1 MRPWDASHLPGNAG
15 APDWFPR
22 VLTTLA
28 WNGRRG
34 PALCP
39 PAKPRAP
46 QCRDPTRRPINRTR
60 PASRPKSPRTAL
72 RKIRRVLPAKSLFRN
87 RRRNRCTTRRPAHS
101 CRDGPATPAAG
112 RRPCEVGAFSGRGEA
127 LAARRRSGVRQ
138 HLVTCARPLDRR
150 GCRSGSA
157 ARSCRAVPGTR
168 VSARALSAA
177 SAAVAL
183 GGLFPL
189 RQALGDELFDLQHRR
204 PGNPLDQRI
213 EIVHP
218 QFAAGLRLRLAQ
230 VRNVPANELADLAF
244 DFGRRPLP
252 ILVSSSDHGH
262 DASPLRRE
270 QNRLGRRRELRR
282 ANRAAWRRF
291 LVRAGAKCGSFGT
304 RELCRFFSMRAGFT
318 RERPAFAS
326 STIAHES
333 AVVSRY
339 HCGTKTFRPSL
350 WSTRPGRPMPSCAC
364 KSSRTARS
372 AGTLAIKRSPA
383 ASSRPN
389 TIAYP
394 GPALP
399 CMI

>member
-22 VLTTLA
+22 VLTTLV
-28 WNGRRG
+28 WNARPG

-46 QCRDPTRRPINRTR
+46 QCRDPIRRPINPFR

-189 RQALGDELFDLQHRR
+189 RQALGDDPGGFRRCLAHVRVFGDLALDPLALVLQIVTQRLQLGDELFDLQHRR

-230 VRNVPANELADLAF
+230 VRNVPANEL
-244 DFGRRPLP
+244 
-252 ILVSSSDHGH
+252 
-262 DASPLRRE
+262 
-270 QNRLGRRRELRR
+270 
-282 ANRAAWRRF
+282 
-291 LVRAGAKCGSFGT
+291 
-304 RELCRFFSMRAGFT
+304 CRFFSMRAGFT

-333 AVVSRY
+333 AVVSPY
-339 HCGTKTFRPSL
+339 HCGTNRFRPSL

-372 AGTLAIKRSPA
+372 AGTLAMKRSPA

-389 TIAYP
+389 TIAYS

-399 CMI
+399 CMIV